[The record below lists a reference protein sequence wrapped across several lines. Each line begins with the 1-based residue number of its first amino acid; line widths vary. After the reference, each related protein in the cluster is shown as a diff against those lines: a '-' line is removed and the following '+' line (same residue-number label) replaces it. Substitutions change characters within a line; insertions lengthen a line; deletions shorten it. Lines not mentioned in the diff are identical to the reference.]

1 MALLLIGLL
10 LFLGVHSVAIVA
22 PGWRDAQLRRLGEPV
37 WKGAYSALSLVG
49 FLLLLYGWSLARQTP
64 VVLYEPPR
72 ALRHFALLLMLPAF
86 PLLLSTYLPGR
97 ISTAVKHPTLLSVKI
112 WATAHLLA
120 NGTLNDVLLF
130 GAFLAWAVA
139 DRIAVK
145 RRAVPRR
152 LPGGPPS
159 PRNDAIAVAAGLLLY
174 AVFIVWA
181 HRWLIGVSP
190 LA

>member
-72 ALRHFALLLMLPAF
+72 ALRHLALLLMLPAF

>member
-1 MALLLIGLL
+1 MNLLLAGLV
-10 LFLGVHSVAIVA
+10 LFLGTHSVGIFA
-22 PGWRDAQLRRLGEPV
+22 PRWREATMLRLGEPV
-37 WKGAYSALSLVG
+37 WKGVYSVLALVG
-49 FLLLLYGWSLARQTP
+49 FLLLLRGYGVARLSP

-72 ALRHFALLLMLPAF
+72 ALRHLALLLMVPVF
-86 PLLLSTYLPGR
+86 PLFLSTYLPGR
-97 ISTAVKHPTLLSVKI
+97 ISTAVKHPTLLAVKF

-130 GAFLAWAVA
+130 GAVLAWAVA

-145 RRAVPRR
+145 RRTVQRKM
-152 LPGGPPS
+152 PGGAPKPA
-159 PRNDAIAVAAGLLLY
+159 NDVIAVVAGLALY
-174 AVFIVWA
+174 VVFVFWG